1 MHGQIVFVGGMLL
14 NVLVNGNECGNAREY
29 TAQGCDMHVNAC
41 FDVLEVH
48 NLIWNQMGVHGQ
60 VVDMHVVACFCLV

>member
-1 MHGQIVFVGGMLL
+1 MSWISEMMKWR
-14 NVLVNGNECGNAREY
+14 REMGC
-29 TAQGCDMHVNAC
+29 TAQGMNMHVNAC

-60 VVDMHVVACFCLV
+60 VVDMHVIACFCLV